1 MGQDELLYAESP
13 GEQIHV
19 IHEVSGQYSII
30 LRSPEALAGPGAGF
44 HELGTV
50 VVQLILAHGLVA
62 LQ

>member
-13 GEQIHV
+13 GERIRV

-44 HELGTV
+44 HELGAV
-50 VVQLILAHGLVA
+50 VDHLIIAQGLAA
-62 LQ
+62 MQ